1 MLPKENRLTR
11 KKDFSL
17 VFKYGARLKSGYLE
31 VRIVENKISILRI
44 GFIVSKT
51 SFKAAVERNRVKR
64 QLRNALRLK
73 LPTLKNGYDLVVIA
87 RAEIKKKSF
96 AQISQE
102 MDKLLAKITTV
113 SK

>member
-31 VRIVENKISILRI
+31 ARIMENKSDLLRI

-51 SFKAAVERNRVKR
+51 SFKTAVERNRVKR
-64 QLRNALRLK
+64 QLRNALRAK
-73 LPTLKNGYDLVVIA
+73 LPTLKGGYDLVIIA
-87 RAEIKKKSF
+87 REEIKKKSF
-96 AQISQE
+96 VQISQE
-102 MDKLLAKITTV
+102 LGKLLVKITTV